1 MNVKQRRTVMRILA
15 LAVAFISLFA
25 ARSAFAQGFIFS
37 EGASGSAIACVP
49 MSSATWP
56 VPWTQT
62 HGKVIHNGTT
72 TQDVVLFCPV
82 AIDTIAIPSGGPVGG
97 SQPMTVMTVK
107 YVDPDGTGSQANVLA
122 ELKYA
127 DAAGNMVEL
136 AVASSSA
143 QSSNATGI
151 STMDANISQ
160 TPVNGG
166 HLFVQLTIHRTT
178 SSLVP
183 AVYGYSLH

>member
-1 MNVKQRRTVMRILA
+1 MRIFA
-15 LAVAFISLFA
+15 LAVAVAVTSLFA
-25 ARSAFAQGFIFS
+25 APSASAQGIAVF
-37 EGASGSAIACVP
+37 GKASGSAIACVP

-62 HGKVIHNGTT
+62 HGKVVHNGTT

-82 AIDTIAIPSGGPVGG
+82 AIDTIAIPTPGPGYSVA
-97 SQPMTVMTVK
+97 PLTVMTVK
-107 YVDPDGTGSQANVLA
+107 YVDPDGAGTQANVLA

-143 QSSNATGI
+143 QAGGATGI
-151 STMDANISQ
+151 ATMDANISQ
-160 TPVNGG
+160 AQINGG
-166 HLFVQLTIHRTT
+166 QLFVQLTIHRTT
-178 SSLVP
+178 STLAP
-183 AVYGYSLH
+183 AVYGYELH